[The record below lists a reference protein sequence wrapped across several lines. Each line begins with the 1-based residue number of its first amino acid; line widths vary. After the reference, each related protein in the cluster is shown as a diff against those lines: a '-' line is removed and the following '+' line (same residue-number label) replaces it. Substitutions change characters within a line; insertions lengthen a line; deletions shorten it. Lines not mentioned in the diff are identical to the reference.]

1 MENDRPTAIEI
12 TASPTSTPTASAANT
27 AADLAHKRVIDSKAS
42 LFRRYAVTMRTTVT
56 LDPDVERALR
66 ERMAREHVSFKRA
79 LNDAVRDS
87 ARDRGDIGT
96 PFHTPVFDLGQP
108 TTDLTKANSIA
119 AGLDDEDI
127 AKHLRA

>member
-1 MENDRPTAIEI
+1 
-12 TASPTSTPTASAANT
+12 
-27 AADLAHKRVIDSKAS
+27 
-42 LFRRYAVTMRTTVT
+42 MRTTVT